1 MLRFVIMIV
10 FTLHLN
16 VQGHQNFNSFFC
28 QSGISSLI
36 QCPQADRGATGAP
49 GKRGPAGAYGP
60 KGSEGDTGECECK
73 QTETLR
79 SLISQ
84 LEQKLR
90 NSRAGET

>member
-1 MLRFVIMIV
+1 MMQ
-10 FTLHLN
+10 T
-16 VQGHQNFNSFFC
+16 
-28 QSGISSLI
+28 
-36 QCPQADRGATGAP
+36 PQANRGPTGSP

-60 KGSEGDTGECECK
+60 KGRKGDTGECKCNE
-73 QTETLR
+73 TETLR